1 MIKVQFFDNNH
12 EFLNVE
18 KLLNLQSEIDDY
30 LVSQIAGLEF
40 EASDNEADLDDNLIL
55 YFSGQNETEL
65 FLQITALLRNMIQN
79 DNNMTFAVSLV
90 SDF

>member
-1 MIKVQFFDNNH
+1 MIKVQFSHNNH
-12 EFLNVE
+12 EFLDIE

-40 EASDNEADLDDNLIL
+40 ETSDNEADLDDNLIL

-65 FLQITALLRNMIQN
+65 CHQIMTLLRNMIQT
-79 DNNMTFAVSLV
+79 DSKLSFTVSLI

>member
-1 MIKVQFFDNNH
+1 MIKVQFFHKNH

-18 KLLNLQSEIDDY
+18 KMLHLPSEIEDY
-30 LVSQIAGLEF
+30 LIQQIPELEF

-65 FLQITALLRNMIQN
+65 FLQLTILLRSIIQA
-79 DNNMTFAVSLV
+79 DSKLSFTVSQIP
-90 SDF
+90 DF

>member
-1 MIKVQFFDNNH
+1 MIKVQFSHNNH
-12 EFLNVE
+12 EFLDIE

-40 EASDNEADLDDNLIL
+40 ETSDNEADLDDNLIL

-65 FLQITALLRNMIQN
+65 CHQITALFCNRIQADSN
-79 DNNMTFAVSLV
+79 ITFTVTLV
-90 SDF
+90 PDF

>member
-1 MIKVQFFDNNH
+1 MIKIQFFHKNH

-18 KLLNLQSEIDDY
+18 KILNLQSEIDDY

-65 FLQITALLRNMIQN
+65 FLQLTILLRSIIQA
-79 DNNMTFAVSLV
+79 DSKLSFTVSQIP
-90 SDF
+90 DF

>member
-1 MIKVQFFDNNH
+1 MIKIQFQQKNH
-12 EFLNVE
+12 EFLNIE
-18 KLLNLQSEIDDY
+18 KILNLQSEIDDY

-65 FLQITALLRNMIQN
+65 CHQITALLCNRIQADSN
-79 DNNMTFAVSLV
+79 LTFAVTLMP
-90 SDF
+90 DF

>member
-1 MIKVQFFDNNH
+1 MIKIQFQQKNH
-12 EFLNVE
+12 EFLNIE
-18 KLLNLQSEIDDY
+18 KILNLQSEIDDY

-65 FLQITALLRNMIQN
+65 CHQITALLCNRIQTDSN
-79 DNNMTFAVSLV
+79 LTFAVTLMP
-90 SDF
+90 DF

>member
-1 MIKVQFFDNNH
+1 MIKIQFLHKNH
-12 EFLNVE
+12 EFLDVE
-18 KLLNLQSEIDDY
+18 KILNLQSAIDDY

-65 FLQITALLRNMIQN
+65 FLQITILLRSIIQDDSN
-79 DNNMTFAVSLV
+79 ITFTVSLI
-90 SDF
+90 